1 MRQVPHPDPEPHTCP
16 RCLGG
21 VPNEEMRGQYPGAL
35 SRTDNLTEVCSN
47 CGTMEAME
55 QMGGVL
61 YRQADWPLA
70 GGPTRSLQDILS
82 DPEDPDRA
90 PAPSQRTGG
99 RRSEFIEDPE
109 GSANLP
115 RHPDGSV
122 DIESLRG
129 GESMASHPSDWEQFP
144 HATNI
149 TETMDTI
156 NRRGEDR
163 DPLGGGEIVHGDDGR
178 MRGMAFPASNPIAD
192 AIRRGYYGDDTHS
205 GLPGDRFGYDDMNP
219 VGPDYSQPDPFD
231 TSNPEEAAQ
240 AENIEETEQLFS
252 QWDEERDRRRRGL

>member
-1 MRQVPHPDPEPHTCP
+1 
-16 RCLGG
+16 
-21 VPNEEMRGQYPGAL
+21 
-35 SRTDNLTEVCSN
+35 
-47 CGTMEAME
+47 MEAIE

-156 NRRGEDR
+156 NRSSD
-163 DPLGGGEIVHGDDGR
+163 DPDWQRWLRTGRNRPEHGGPHTPDMVDWEGR
-178 MRGMAFPASNPIAD
+178 AFRPN
-192 AIRRGYYGDDTHS
+192 
-205 GLPGDRFGYDDMNP
+205 YDE
-219 VGPDYSQPDPFD
+219 PDPFD

-252 QWDEERDRRRRGL
+252 QWDEERDRRRRWLDGRGRES

>member
-1 MRQVPHPDPEPHTCP
+1 MRQVPHPDPAPHTCP

-47 CGTMEAME
+47 CGTMEAIE

-156 NRRGEDR
+156 NRRGSHDR
-163 DPLGGGEIVHGDDGR
+163 IG
-178 MRGMAFPASNPIAD
+178 N
-192 AIRRGYYGDDTHS
+192 AIRRGYYGDYTHS
-205 GLPGDRFGYDDMNP
+205 GLAGDEWTGDDMNP

>member
-1 MRQVPHPDPEPHTCP
+1 MRQVPHPDPAPHTCP

-47 CGTMEAME
+47 CGTMEAIE

-99 RRSEFIEDPE
+99 RRSD
-109 GSANLP
+109 
-115 RHPDGSV
+115 
-122 DIESLRG
+122 
-129 GESMASHPSDWEQFP
+129 DWEQFP

-156 NRRGEDR
+156 NRRGSHDR
-163 DPLGGGEIVHGDDGR
+163 IG
-178 MRGMAFPASNPIAD
+178 N

-205 GLPGDRFGYDDMNP
+205 GLAGDEWTGDDMNP
-219 VGPDYSQPDPFD
+219 VGPDYDQPDPFD

>member
-1 MRQVPHPDPEPHTCP
+1 MYHREWYTILMRQVPHPDPAPHTCP

-47 CGTMEAME
+47 CGTMEAIE
-55 QMGGVL
+55 QIGGTL

-99 RRSEFIEDPE
+99 RRSD
-109 GSANLP
+109 
-115 RHPDGSV
+115 
-122 DIESLRG
+122 
-129 GESMASHPSDWEQFP
+129 DWEQFP

-163 DPLGGGEIVHGDDGR
+163 DPLGGGEIVHGDDGLDEITTTTSTKISHLNEK
-178 MRGMAFPASNPIAD
+178 GI
-192 AIRRGYYGDDTHS
+192 IR
-205 GLPGDRFGYDDMNP
+205 
-219 VGPDYSQPDPFD
+219 
-231 TSNPEEAAQ
+231 
-240 AENIEETEQLFS
+240 LFILNS
-252 QWDEERDRRRRGL
+252 LA

>member
-1 MRQVPHPDPEPHTCP
+1 MPHQDPAPNTCP

-47 CGTMEAME
+47 CGTMEAIE

-156 NRRGEDR
+156 NRRGSHDR
-163 DPLGGGEIVHGDDGR
+163 IG
-178 MRGMAFPASNPIAD
+178 N
-192 AIRRGYYGDDTHS
+192 AIRRGYYGGTHS
-205 GLPGDRFGYDDMNP
+205 GLAGDEWTGDDMNP
-219 VGPDYSQPDPFD
+219 VGPDYDQPDPFD

-252 QWDEERDRRRRGL
+252 QWDEERDRRRRWLDGRGRES

>member
-1 MRQVPHPDPEPHTCP
+1 MRQVPHPDPAPHTCP

-156 NRRGEDR
+156 NRVVPVPRGSHDR
-163 DPLGGGEIVHGDDGR
+163 IG
-178 MRGMAFPASNPIAD
+178 N
-192 AIRRGYYGDDTHS
+192 AIRRGYYGGTHS
-205 GLPGDRFGYDDMNP
+205 GLAGDEWTGDDMNP
-219 VGPDYSQPDPFD
+219 VGPDYDQPDPFD

-252 QWDEERDRRRRGL
+252 QWDEERDRRRRWLDGRGRES

>member
-1 MRQVPHPDPEPHTCP
+1 MRQVPHPDPAPHTCP

-47 CGTMEAME
+47 CGTMEAIE

-156 NRRGEDR
+156 NRRGSHDR
-163 DPLGGGEIVHGDDGR
+163 IG
-178 MRGMAFPASNPIAD
+178 N
-192 AIRRGYYGDDTHS
+192 AIRRGYYGGTHS
-205 GLPGDRFGYDDMNP
+205 GLAGDEWTGDDMNP
-219 VGPDYSQPDPFD
+219 VGPDYDQPDPFD

-252 QWDEERDRRRRGL
+252 QWDEERDRRRRWLDGRGRES

>member
-1 MRQVPHPDPEPHTCP
+1 MRQVPHPDPAPHTCP

-21 VPNEEMRGQYPGAL
+21 VPNEEMRGRYPGAL

-47 CGTMEAME
+47 CGTMEAIE

-99 RRSEFIEDPE
+99 RRSD
-109 GSANLP
+109 
-115 RHPDGSV
+115 
-122 DIESLRG
+122 
-129 GESMASHPSDWEQFP
+129 DWEQFP

>member
-1 MRQVPHPDPEPHTCP
+1 
-16 RCLGG
+16 
-21 VPNEEMRGQYPGAL
+21 
-35 SRTDNLTEVCSN
+35 
-47 CGTMEAME
+47 MEAIE
-55 QMGGVL
+55 QMGGTL

-129 GESMASHPSDWEQFP
+129 GRSGPHGWE
-144 HATNI
+144 
-149 TETMDTI
+149 
-156 NRRGEDR
+156 
-163 DPLGGGEIVHGDDGR
+163 LV
-178 MRGMAFPASNPIAD
+178 
-192 AIRRGYYGDDTHS
+192 THS
-205 GLPGDRFGYDDMNP
+205 GLAGDEWTGDDMNP

-231 TSNPEEAAQ
+231 ASNPEEAAQ

>member
-1 MRQVPHPDPEPHTCP
+1 
-16 RCLGG
+16 
-21 VPNEEMRGQYPGAL
+21 MRGQYPGAL

-47 CGTMEAME
+47 CGTMEAIE
-55 QMGGVL
+55 QMGGTL
-61 YRQADWPLA
+61 YSQADWPLA

-99 RRSEFIEDPE
+99 RRSD
-109 GSANLP
+109 
-115 RHPDGSV
+115 
-122 DIESLRG
+122 
-129 GESMASHPSDWEQFP
+129 DWEQFP

-156 NRRGEDR
+156 NRRGSHDR
-163 DPLGGGEIVHGDDGR
+163 IG
-178 MRGMAFPASNPIAD
+178 N